1 MSDLLIKIENFNRGA
16 ARELKKAGLLSDS
29 SIKFLSRDD
38 LRDLFPGSDKFQMRR
53 SIYEI
58 IHKPEPIDA
67 VFEELKGFVPHDSL
81 RAAQKNDK
89 VLDYLRMLKE
99 IKAQVDNI
107 QGFFQAHIE
116 NLEEL
121 NNAEPQEKRDKGT
134 SSSIQSDPME
144 LEDNQTGGQSQRAHG
159 FSSGTGSSGASGPV
173 VSNSDRDGYYSQGTT
188 GSMRGSSSCPPS
200 PQRVQVMYKSVV
212 SGKTFN
218 ADHQL
223 MTRVEQKCQDGVQL
237 VQTTCDHKVT
247 VLFCPI
253 SSRVGADVD
262 AAMSDIENDDK
273 DIILVLMHHMREPK
287 PTTNIRTWNDYKQVV
302 LHVHVFYHETNNG
315 LLSCQQNNDAVLK
328 IQSELL
334 NYSIPRFQATS
345 GNAQGVGDGM
355 GSTAN
360 RGGNNSSSGG
370 SSLWLLSRPSWWP
383 RP

>member
-1 MSDLLIKIENFNRGA
+1 MSDLLRKIEDINRDA
-16 ARELKKAGLLSDS
+16 ARELEKLSDS
-29 SIKFLSRDD
+29 SIKSLSRDD
-38 LRDLFPGSDKFQMRR
+38 LRDLFPGNDKFQMRR

-67 VFEELKGFVPHDSL
+67 VFKELKGFVPHDSL
-81 RAAQKNDK
+81 CAAQKNDK

-121 NNAEPQEKRDKGT
+121 NNAEPQEKRDKDLMSGA

-159 FSSGTGSSGASGPV
+159 FSSRTGSSGASGPV
-173 VSNSDRDGYYSQGTT
+173 VSKSDRDGCYSQGT
-188 GSMRGSSSCPPS
+188 RGSRRGFPLS
-200 PQRVQVMYKSVV
+200 PQRVQVMYRSVV

-218 ADHQL
+218 ADLQL
-223 MTRVEQKCQDGVQL
+223 MTKVEQQCQDGVQL
-237 VQTTCDHKVT
+237 VKTTCDHKVT

-262 AAMSDIENDDK
+262 AAMSDIEDDDK

-302 LHVHVFYHETNNG
+302 LYVHVFYHETNHG
-315 LLSCQQNNDAVLK
+315 LLTCQQNNDAVLK

-370 SSLWLLSRPSWWP
+370 GRSSWFSGLLSRS
-383 RP
+383 